1 MVTSLPD
8 VVVGGTTL
16 SGIVGSSNTYVVE
29 RKTLTPGGSITVDGT
44 IISLA
49 PGGTALV
56 VNGVTQ
62 TLGAGIVT
70 SLPDITV
77 GGTTLSGIAGAGST
91 YVVEGKTL
99 TPGGS
104 ITVDGTIISLAPG
117 ATALVIDGTTQA
129 WGSSTASLS
138 DIVIGGTTLSGLFG
152 AGSTYVIDGQVLTIG
167 GTITVDG
174 TTISF
179 PSATAVVVNGITQT
193 LVAPAYTTN
202 APDLTIAGTVYTDS
216 PGPGTTYIIHG
227 ATLTPGGAV
236 TVDGTT
242 ISLSPSATALVVDG
256 VTTTLFPA
264 TRTAAATGSPILTI
278 DGQTYTALPNSGS
291 AGPTYVVGGQSLTP
305 GGYVV
310 VDGTTIS
317 LGASATV
324 LVVDGRTQTLAA
336 SAGATAT
343 AGAGEAASA
352 GSNAGA
358 AATATATGGG
368 GGAAEYT
375 GAASAVVV
383 GKDGSSGVL
392 SLFVGVVFSVLIGLF
407 AW

>member
-1 MVTSLPD
+1 M
-8 VVVGGTTL
+8 
-16 SGIVGSSNTYVVE
+16 Y
-29 RKTLTPGGSITVDGT
+29 
-44 IISLA
+44 
-49 PGGTALV
+49 
-56 VNGVTQ
+56 
-62 TLGAGIVT
+62 
-70 SLPDITV
+70 
-77 GGTTLSGIAGAGST
+77 
-91 YVVEGKTL
+91 
-99 TPGGS
+99 
-104 ITVDGTIISLAPG
+104 
-117 ATALVIDGTTQA
+117 
-129 WGSSTASLS
+129 LS

-278 DGQTYTALPNSGS
+278 DGQTYTALPNSGT

-305 GGYVV
+305 GG
-310 VDGTTIS
+310 
-317 LGASATV
+317 
-324 LVVDGRTQTLAA
+324 
-336 SAGATAT
+336 
-343 AGAGEAASA
+343 
-352 GSNAGA
+352 
-358 AATATATGGG
+358 
-368 GGAAEYT
+368 
-375 GAASAVVV
+375 
-383 GKDGSSGVL
+383 
-392 SLFVGVVFSVLIGLF
+392 
-407 AW
+407 